1 MRLLN
6 YNVHHFVG
14 ANDVNHFVDIN
25 SLASLINN
33 QEVDIVTLQELDVNT
48 RRSGIALDQLA
59 ELAKRTKMS
68 YKFGKTIDY
77 AGGDYGI
84 GILSKYPIVKSAFY
98 PLSSSSEQEEKRGLL
113 VCTLDL
119 GHERELTVATTH
131 LASQSNASRVLQ
143 AKEVI
148 QLAKENKIDL
158 LTGDFNATE
167 KEEPIQVLKQGFE
180 FDSRFKNQF
189 TIPTQTST
197 KKIDFIVKALNSAIL
212 FHRQSV
218 YSLESLSD
226 HNMIIADFSLE

>member
-1 MRLLN
+1 M
-6 YNVHHFVG
+6 Y
-14 ANDVNHFVDIN
+14 
-25 SLASLINN
+25 
-33 QEVDIVTLQELDVNT
+33 
-48 RRSGIALDQLA
+48 
-59 ELAKRTKMS
+59 

-77 AGGDYGI
+77 ADGDYGI
-84 GILSKYPIVKSAFY
+84 GILSKYPIIKSTFY
-98 PLSSSSEQEEKRGLL
+98 PLPMAIETEEKRGLL
-113 VCTLDL
+113 VCTLDM
-119 GHERELTVATTH
+119 GSGKQLTVATTH

-148 QLAKENKIDL
+148 QVAKENKIDL

-180 FDSRFKNQF
+180 FDSRFKNQL
-189 TIPTQTST
+189 TIPTEIST

-226 HNMIIADFSLE
+226 HNMMIGDFSLE